1 MSDAR
6 YKSCESWLW
15 SHDFGTG
22 SNVGETRDDKGL
34 HALSEDTLGFGVA
47 ELKTARD
54 VLIRPRLAL
63 EAWMTGGPTGG
74 GQYARPLRLYLVL
87 NAVLML
93 ILFLRGGAGPMLS
106 GLPPEIMADFIAQSG
121 KSRDAFLADADAWM
135 TLVMVPILAAGYAL
149 AAALLLRWWD
159 PEDLG
164 SRRGFRAAFG
174 WLCAWTVSMM
184 PLSWWAYGNDPVT
197 PWIALAISVLAI
209 VAFMRMGGGRWYQSP
224 AGGLLKGFVLAVAV
238 QIVGII
244 GMIPI
249 LAIGVLAGIYG
260 A

>member
-1 MSDAR
+1 VSFGYGPAT
-6 YKSCESWLW
+6 
-15 SHDFGTG
+15 FGTG
-22 SNVGETRDDKGL
+22 ASVGETRDDKGL

-54 VLIRPRLAL
+54 VLIKPSHAL

-93 ILFLRGGAGPMLS
+93 ILFLRGGAETWLS
-106 GLPPEIMADFIAQSG
+106 GVPPEFMNDLLERSG

-135 TLVMVPILAAGYAL
+135 TLVMVPILSACYAL
-149 AAALLLRWWD
+149 IAAPLLRWWD

-164 SRRGFRAAFG
+164 ARRGFRAAFG
-174 WLCAWTVSMM
+174 WLCTWTVPMM
-184 PLSWWAYGNDPVT
+184 PLSWWAYSGGAAAS
-197 PWIALAISVLAI
+197 WIALAIFILAI
-209 VAFMRMGGGRWYQSP
+209 VAFMRMGAGRWYQSP
-224 AGGLLKGFVLAVAV
+224 AGGFLKGFALAVAMQV
-238 QIVGII
+238 AGVIGTVPILII
-244 GMIPI
+244 G
-249 LAIGVLAGIYG
+249 LLAGVYG